1 MSICWTSSAKWTRR
15 CQESCK
21 RSCQG
26 YFKQMPKMTKK
37 SLLSLLL
44 LLLSSPLSSSSYS
57 SALSSSSFTSHLFSW
72 QFLRN
77 YCRYGRIVNTPLE
90 PLWFVDV
97 PFGFHWY
104 CVLTAGTMFK
114 FAPKHRP
121 KKGLVGI
128 FKPNLPA
135 IKIGIAY
142 YRHYCMDSNHFF
154 RNDKSTKCSSKLA
167 YNKSNSHGN
176 LRFSKVWNF
185 KCG

>member
-37 SLLSLLL
+37 SLLSLLLL

-104 CVLTAGTMFK
+104 CVPTAGTMFK

-135 IKIGIAY
+135 IKIDIAY

-154 RNDKSTKCSSKLA
+154 ATINQQRTLP
-167 YNKSNSHGN
+167 NSRITN
-176 LRFSKVWNF
+176 PTATAILDF
-185 KCG
+185 